1 MGRLREKSDIE
12 GLLYQDRA
20 IDRLVKKMEKD
31 SGTNVSSDVL
41 HKKLK
46 KAFENARTRLMM
58 MEYQWREFGMN

>member
-1 MGRLREKSDIE
+1 M
-12 GLLYQDRA
+12 
-20 IDRLVKKMEKD
+20 
-31 SGTNVSSDVL
+31 